1 MKVLSHKELFATF
14 NKLTSGNNFR
24 EVALQPSKD
33 VLVLRTTVLADTWG
47 RLRFLGL
54 YFWGL
59 LVLPTWSVSMVYP
72 VLTYQQYYMAE
83 CNCQKSRHLENNW
96 FSAQFLTCDTAYAI
110 FTLLLFNPLI
120 LFESLTRMICSQ
132 SVSFSWFFTP
142 LVRANLSQCLVRQH
156 QLAFTE
162 THSIVP
168 VCVCRSPSPRGV
180 CPPWVI
186 LHH

>member
-14 NKLTSGNNFR
+14 NKLISGNNFR

-33 VLVLRTTVLADTWG
+33 VLVLRTTVLADTGG

-83 CNCQKSRHLENNW
+83 CNCQKSRNLENNW
-96 FSAQFLTCDTAYAI
+96 FSAQFLTCDTAWHGWFAPSP
-110 FTLLLFNPLI
+110 FDFLGFLRHWCVQTFH
-120 LFESLTRMICSQ
+120 
-132 SVSFSWFFTP
+132 SVWFVNT
-142 LVRANLSQCLVRQH
+142 NWLSQKHTVLFLFVFAAPPPLEGCVR
-156 QLAFTE
+156 
-162 THSIVP
+162 P
-168 VCVCRSPSPRGV
+168 G
-180 CPPWVI
+180 
-186 LHH
+186 

>member
-14 NKLTSGNNFR
+14 NKLFSGNNFR

-33 VLVLRTTVLADTWG
+33 VLVLLTTVLADTGG

-72 VLTYQQYYMAE
+72 LLTYQQYYMAE
-83 CNCQKSRHLENNW
+83 CNCQKSRNLENNW
-96 FSAQFLTCDTAYAI
+96 FSAQFLTRDTAYAV
-110 FTLLLFNPLI
+110 FTLLLFNLLI

-132 SVSFSWFFTP
+132 SVWFSWFLRHWCMQTFHSVWFVNT
-142 LVRANLSQCLVRQH
+142 NWLSQKHTVLFLFVFAAPPP
-156 QLAFTE
+156 LE
-162 THSIVP
+162 G
-168 VCVCRSPSPRGV
+168 CVCPG
-180 CPPWVI
+180 
-186 LHH
+186 